1 MFKIIAAAALAATS
15 FAASAASVNLVTDG
29 SFESTLVANGQW
41 TTVASTDGWT
51 STHGIEIRNDVAGQ
65 ALAGNGNNFAELDTD
80 QNSSISQTLTT
91 VAGKE
96 YQLSFYVQDR
106 AGDDPS
112 TDGITYSINGHDGTI
127 LGGMSANWT
136 EYTYDFFAAGT
147 STVLTLSAG
156 GTSNGY
162 GSSLDAIGVSAV
174 PEAPSLVML
183 AAGLGLLGLARRRAQ
198 K

>member
-29 SFESTLVANGQW
+29 SFESTLVGDGLW

-51 STHGIEIRNDVAGQ
+51 STNGIEIRHNIAGQ
-65 ALAGNGNNFAELDTD
+65 AYAGNNFAELDTD

-112 TDGITYSINGHDGTI
+112 TDGITYSINGHDGTV

-136 EYTYDFFAAGT
+136 EYTYDFVAAGT
-147 STVLTLSAG
+147 STVLTLNAG

-162 GSSLDAIGVSAV
+162 GSSLDNISVSAV